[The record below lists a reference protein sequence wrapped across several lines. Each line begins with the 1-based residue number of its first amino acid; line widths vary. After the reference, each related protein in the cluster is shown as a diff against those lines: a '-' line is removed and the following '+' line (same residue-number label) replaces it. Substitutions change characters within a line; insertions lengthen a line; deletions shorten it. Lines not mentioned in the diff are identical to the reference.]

1 MGLVPYSSFSGLS
14 ASLTCPSRRK
24 NPLHFHLVTDTMARN
39 ILEMLFHTWMVP
51 AVRVSFYD
59 AEELKAGALA
69 LLHFF
74 LVVPSP
80 FLPPRAWGVGRGG
93 EVRPTWDPPP
103 SPITPT
109 EAQIP
114 PPPRGLLPPCHPEC
128 VLALI
133 GPSLPGSCSVLPPRP
148 TAPGL
153 LDPQQA
159 LLWPV
164 RANEVG
170 VACHPAP

>member
-74 LVVPSP
+74 LAVPSP

-103 SPITPT
+103 PVPSHL
-109 EAQIP
+109 QKLKSL
-114 PPPRGLLPPCHPEC
+114 LLPGAFCPP
-128 VLALI
+128 VTRSVFW
-133 GPSLPGSCSVLPPRP
+133 PS
-148 TAPGL
+148 
-153 LDPQQA
+153 
-159 LLWPV
+159 
-164 RANEVG
+164 
-170 VACHPAP
+170 

>member
-1 MGLVPYSSFSGLS
+1 MGLVPNSSFSGLS

-51 AVRVSFYD
+51 AVWVSFYD

-69 LLHFF
+69 LLHF
-74 LVVPSP
+74 LLAVPSP
-80 FLPPRAWGVGRGG
+80 FLPPRAWGVGCGG
-93 EVRPTWDPPP
+93 EVRPTWDPPQSHHTYRSSNP
-103 SPITPT
+103 SSSLGPS
-109 EAQIP
+109 A
-114 PPPRGLLPPCHPEC
+114 PRHPEC

-133 GPSLPGSCSVLPPRP
+133 DPSLPGSCPVLPLPP

-170 VACHPAP
+170 AACHPAP